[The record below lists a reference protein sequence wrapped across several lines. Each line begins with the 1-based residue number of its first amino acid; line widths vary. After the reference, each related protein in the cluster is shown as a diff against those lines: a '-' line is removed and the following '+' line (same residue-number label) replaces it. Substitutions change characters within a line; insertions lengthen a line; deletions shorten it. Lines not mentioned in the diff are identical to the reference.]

1 MIYRRRAERGD
12 VMAWFGIVIAVV
24 GVATVLLRHKL
35 ENANQR
41 IFYEINL
48 KAQRPP
54 PPQLFRT
61 EPYLVFGSAPVV
73 TGVVVVVLNLA

>member
-1 MIYRRRAERGD
+1 
-12 VMAWFGIVIAVV
+12 MALFGIVIAVV
-24 GVATVLLRHKL
+24 GVATVLLRHEL

-54 PPQLFRT
+54 QLFRSET
-61 EPYLVFGSAPVV
+61 YLVFGSALVV
-73 TGVVVVVLNLA
+73 AGVVVVVLNLA